1 MPLAKISKQVLLMKK
16 FIRIIGF
23 VLLLVQFVLMYVL
36 YSNPELSPI
45 GGIWFFLVFVGFIGF
60 QYFYHLIQREDRKE
74 SVIQKILIGIALL
87 WLGAMVLL
95 LNEPVEFIP
104 VSQIAVMIAF
114 ITLNYRLFVT
124 ELKSLELSS
133 KIYLSLSTVLFIYGL
148 IRLISNTDP
157 IHLSEFIRLKTTVHV
172 ILVLIF
178 IAIDRVIIDLLQ
190 VEKDLLLKI
199 ANRKTLNLKSTLLNE
214 VDEYIHKPLNLLRIS
229 LESVRLN
236 TFGEPR
242 EIAENG
248 MKQLTQIERYL
259 GSILKVNKIES
270 KSELSTKRVLK
281 EFSIAYKN

>member
-1 MPLAKISKQVLLMKK
+1 
-16 FIRIIGF
+16 
-23 VLLLVQFVLMYVL
+23 
-36 YSNPELSPI
+36 
-45 GGIWFFLVFVGFIGF
+45 
-60 QYFYHLIQREDRKE
+60 
-74 SVIQKILIGIALL
+74 
-87 WLGAMVLL
+87 MVLL